1 MLKNVRGAQMKE
13 ARLVA
18 AWTQQEAARQLG
30 VTQAYLSMVER
41 GTRPVSPE
49 LASKA
54 AQVLAVPA
62 TALPLGVSQ
71 SRPHDGFF
79 FTSALGALG
88 YSGFAYLAGAVKMNP
103 TELLMDALDS
113 QDLDLRVTEALPWLP
128 VAYPELDWEWLTKN
142 AKLRD
147 RQNRLAFI
155 VSLAS
160 RVAEKSGDIAL
171 AKGLFDKVD
180 KLERSRLAAEDTL
193 CREHMTQ
200 AERNWLRNH
209 RSPAAEHWNLL
220 TDLSTDQLE
229 HAFL

>member
-1 MLKNVRGAQMKE
+1 
-13 ARLVA
+13 
-18 AWTQQEAARQLG
+18 
-30 VTQAYLSMVER
+30 
-41 GTRPVSPE
+41 
-49 LASKA
+49 
-54 AQVLAVPA
+54 
-62 TALPLGVSQ
+62 
-71 SRPHDGFF
+71 
-79 FTSALGALG
+79 
-88 YSGFAYLAGAVKMNP
+88 MNP